1 MSKKLLN
8 ERQIRRFQKLAEIS
22 SINEMDA
29 EATDEAEE
37 LEEGGAAARVGNEDR
52 DVGKGRMTADRIR
65 EGEGEDLE
73 EADFSM
79 DDEPA
84 GGSWGL
90 EQGHAAKSDKL
101 AGKASA
107 ASAAG
112 KGKRATRLTKRAGA
126 QHAAAVSGGGK
137 PGRQAAKDFRR
148 SHNVG
153 KPSVAGRQIDKNLRQ
168 DLDEAQM
175 RKLVS
180 RIKARIMQENRHVQ
194 RLTHREQQI
203 RLVEAQMARNV
214 ERNIAVQ
221 NRETLTE
228 ALIHRVVNRLRN
240 SKK

>member
-52 DVGKGRMTADRIR
+52 DVGKGRMTPDRIR
-65 EGEGEDLE
+65 EQEIGILPGEDK
-73 EADFSM
+73 
-79 DDEPA
+79 PA
-84 GGSWGL
+84 
-90 EQGHAAKSDKL
+90 
-101 AGKASA
+101 
-107 ASAAG
+107 
-112 KGKRATRLTKRAGA
+112 ATLPPT
-126 QHAAAVSGGGK
+126 K
-137 PGRQAAKDFRR
+137 PGILPGED
-148 SHNVG
+148 
-153 KPSVAGRQIDKNLRQ
+153 KPGATLPPTTTPP
-168 DLDEAQM
+168 DLDESQM

-228 ALIHRVVNRLRN
+228 ALIHRVVNRLKG
-240 SKK
+240 SKR